1 MVANKIIALGDF
13 CDNSTAPLVYVDTS
27 WSKPSKWKTTKFAE
41 TKTYDAPQFTTCL
54 YDAAK
59 MTVLTYEFKD
69 KDSQET
75 LTKP

>member
-27 WSKPSKWKTTKFAE
+27 WSKPSKWTTTKFAE